1 MRPPCSSGFRQTG
14 LWDGL
19 HPSLVQSSVS
29 LAPKQIWVGAVYAD
43 NLWESKRYPPLLPEE
58 LRRADV
64 SGSVRGAEGVSE
76 DPCERLGE
84 HDGRGA
90 VQGEKEVSL
99 PGFLSCTID
108 SVETGGRM
116 ED

>member
-1 MRPPCSSGFRQTG
+1 MQITSG
-14 LWDGL
+14 
-19 HPSLVQSSVS
+19 
-29 LAPKQIWVGAVYAD
+29 
-43 NLWESKRYPPLLPEE
+43 ESKRYPPLLPEE

-108 SVETGGRM
+108 SVETGGRGWKTRGGRGTW
-116 ED
+116 DVGHGRG